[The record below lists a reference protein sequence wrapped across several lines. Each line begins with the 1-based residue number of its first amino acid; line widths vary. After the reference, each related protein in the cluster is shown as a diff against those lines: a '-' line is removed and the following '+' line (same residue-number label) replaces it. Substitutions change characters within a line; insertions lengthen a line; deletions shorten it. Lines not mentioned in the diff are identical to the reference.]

1 MRPRV
6 LFLTHTG
13 ALGGA
18 ELSLLDIA
26 RAQPDSGTVM
36 LLADGPFRER
46 LAAAGLHVKLLP
58 AGAALLA
65 VRREASLASIGAT
78 GPALRLV
85 RELAHAAKPYDLLYA
100 NSEKAFVVAALAGA
114 IARRPVIWHLRDV
127 LCDAHFSALNIRVVV
142 LLANTLAARVI
153 ANSNATAE
161 AFVRAGGKARKVCV
175 VHNGFDPA
183 PFDAVAHADT
193 CGVREALGVGA
204 APLVGVF
211 GRLHPWKGQHVAVDA
226 VSRLPGVHAILVGDA
241 LFGEEAYVHALR
253 EQVRERGLEDRV
265 HLLGFRTDIPTLMRA
280 VDVVLHTSVAPEP
293 FGRIL
298 VEGMLAR
305 RPVVAAR
312 AGGTQE
318 VVVDGET
325 GLLVTPGDDAAIAEA
340 IAGLLAEPGRRTRMG
355 HAGRERARQ
364 LFHVDSMRAGVQ
376 QQIEEVM
383 RQ

>member
-1 MRPRV
+1 MTPRV

-26 RAQPDSGTVM
+26 RARPDSSTVM

-46 LAAAGLHVKLLP
+46 LASAGLHAKLLP
-58 AGAALLA
+58 AGAGLLA
-65 VRREASLASIGAT
+65 VRREASLASLGAA
-78 GPALRLV
+78 GPALRMV
-85 RELAHAAKPYDLLYA
+85 RELAQAAKPYDLLYA
-100 NSEKAFVVAALAGA
+100 NSEKAFVMAALAGA

-127 LCDAHFSALNIRVVV
+127 LCAEHFSAFNIRVVV
-142 LLANTLAARVI
+142 LLANALAARVI
-153 ANSNATAE
+153 ANSHATAD
-161 AFVRAGGKARKVCV
+161 AFVRAGGKAQKVCV
-175 VHNGFDPA
+175 VYNGFEPG
-183 PFDAVAHADT
+183 PFDAVADSAI

-226 VSRLPGVHAILVGDA
+226 LSRLPGVHAIIVGDA
-241 LFGEEAYVHALR
+241 LFGEEAYVHALQ
-253 EQVRERGLEDRV
+253 EQVRARALENRV

-280 VDVVLHTSVAPEP
+280 VDMVLHTSVAPEP

-312 AGGTQE
+312 AGGTPE

-340 IAGLLAEPGRRTRMG
+340 IAALLAEPGRRTQMG

-364 LFHVDSMRAGVQ
+364 LFHVDTMRAGVQ
-376 QQIEEVM
+376 QQIEEVT

>member
-1 MRPRV
+1 
-6 LFLTHTG
+6 
-13 ALGGA
+13 
-18 ELSLLDIA
+18 LDIA
-26 RAQPDSGTVM
+26 RARRESGAVL

-46 LAAAGLHVKLLP
+46 LAAAGLNVKLLP

-65 VRREASLASIGAT
+65 VRREGTLASIGAAR
-78 GPALRLV
+78 PILRLV
-85 RELAHAAKPYDLLYA
+85 HELARAAKPYDLLYA

-127 LCDAHFSALNIRVVV
+127 LCADHFSAINIRVVV

-153 ANSNATAE
+153 ANSQATAS
-161 AFVRAGGKARKVCV
+161 AFIQAGGNARKVRV
-175 VHNGFDPA
+175 VYNGFEPA
-183 PFDAVAHADT
+183 PFDAVTDADIR
-193 CGVREALGVGA
+193 GVRDALRVGA

-226 VSRLPGVHAILVGDA
+226 VRRLPGVHAIVVGDA
-241 LFGEEAYVHALR
+241 LFGEEAYVRTLE
-253 EQVRERGLEDRV
+253 EQVRERGLQDRV
-265 HLLGFRTDIPTLMRA
+265 HLLGFRTDVPRLMRA

-293 FGRIL
+293 FGRVL

-312 AGGTQE
+312 AGGTPE
-318 VVVDGET
+318 VVQDGET

-340 IAGLLAEPGRRTRMG
+340 VAGLLAEPGRRTAMG
-355 HAGRERARQ
+355 CAGWERARR
-364 LFHVDSMRAGVQ
+364 LFHVDTMLAGVH
-376 QQIEEVM
+376 QQIEEVT

>member
-1 MRPRV
+1 MTPRV

-18 ELSLLDIA
+18 ELSLMDIA
-26 RAQPDSGTVM
+26 RARPESGTVM
-36 LLADGPFRER
+36 LLADGPLRER
-46 LAAAGLHVKLLP
+46 LASAGLQAQLLP
-58 AGAALLA
+58 AGAGLLA
-65 VRREASLASIGAT
+65 VRREASLASLGAVS
-78 GPALRLV
+78 PALRLV
-85 RELAHAAKPYDLLYA
+85 RALAQAAKPYDLLYA

-114 IARRPVIWHLRDV
+114 IAHRPVIWHLRDV

-142 LLANTLAARVI
+142 RLANALAARVI

-161 AFVRAGGKARKVCV
+161 AFIRAGGKARKVCV
-175 VHNGFDPA
+175 VYNGFEPE
-183 PFDAVAHADT
+183 PFDAVPDADI
-193 CGVREALGVGA
+193 CAARDALGVGA

-226 VSRLPGVHAILVGDA
+226 LARLPGVHAIIVGDA

-253 EQVRERGLEDRV
+253 EQVRARGVADRV
-265 HLLGFRTDIPTLMRA
+265 HLLGFRTDIPTLMRS

-312 AGGTQE
+312 AGGTPE
-318 VVVDGET
+318 VVVEGET

-340 IAGLLAEPGRRTRMG
+340 IAGLLAEPGRRNQMG
-355 HAGRERARQ
+355 RAGRERARRF
-364 LFHVDSMRAGVQ
+364 FHVDTMRAGVQ
-376 QQIEEVM
+376 RQIEEIT